1 MMNIVTLVLGPLQ
14 VNCYLFYDETTKE
27 CMVIDPGAEGP
38 KIIDEIEKRDLRV
51 KYILN
56 THGHVDHISA
66 NAYVKERLE
75 APLLIHEEDA
85 AMLGDGAINMSSYLG
100 EEINKP
106 LADRLLKD
114 GDVLELGENKIRV
127 LHTPGHTRGGISLIC
142 GNICFSGDTL
152 FLMSVGRTDLPGGS
166 FKQLIDSIKNK
177 LFTLDDEVVVYPG
190 HGPETTIGQ
199 EKAGNP
205 FVTC

>member
-1 MMNIVTLVLGPLQ
+1 MKIVTLVLGALQ
-14 VNCYLFYDETTKE
+14 VNCYLVYDETTKE
-27 CMVIDPGAEGP
+27 CMVIDPGAEGQ
-38 KIIDEIEKRDLRV
+38 KIVTEIEKRDLKV
-51 KYILN
+51 KYIVN

-75 APLLIHEEDA
+75 APLLIHEDDA
-85 AMLGDGAINMSSYLG
+85 AMLGDGTINMSSYLG
-100 EEINKP
+100 EEVNKP

-114 GDVLELGENKIRV
+114 GDVLELAENKIRV
-127 LHTPGHTRGGISLIC
+127 LHTPGHTRGGISLVC
-142 GNICFSGDTL
+142 SNICFSGDTL
-152 FLMSVGRTDLPGGS
+152 FLMSIGRTDLPGGS

-190 HGPETTIGQ
+190 HGPQTTIGQ
-199 EKAGNP
+199 EKADNP